1 MNELANFRSDGGGLR
16 ELALFAGAGG
26 GILGGHLL
34 GWRTVCAVERD
45 AFAAAV
51 LAQRQ
56 NDGCLEPFPVW
67 SDVETFDG
75 RPWRGIVD
83 IVSGGFPCTD
93 ISCAGKGA
101 GIEGEESGLWRE
113 MWRIIGEVR
122 PRFVLVENSPMLTI
136 RGGVRVVGDLA
147 ALGYDA
153 RWGVVSAADAIWF
166 ECLSRDGV
174 PALDHLRERMWIV
187 AESTESEGVGS
198 GTRRTQDRKPQ
209 RADRLG
215 GVLPA
220 PADREGNGGGTGL
233 REDGPE
239 QDGHQPTDG
248 RGDDQ
253 AGADAIGNQLRFNP
267 TKSEGRGEADRG
279 AGENTDETST
289 DADRD
294 NRSADGRESDAG
306 TDGRH
311 IATRLCAESTDAALG
326 RLAVRWWPSRNAG
339 YTGRVHEVGNA
350 ENERCE
356 GLGADREQESRA
368 HDGETVS
375 MCPSQGPGWW
385 AVEPDVGRL
394 VHGLADRVDRCK
406 ALGNGQVPAVVRLAW
421 NLLKPD

>member
-1 MNELANFRSDGGGLR
+1 MSWLFSQ
-16 ELALFAGAGG
+16 ALVAAYS
-26 GILGGHLL
+26 L

-45 AFAAAV
+45 AYAAAV

-113 MWRIIGEVR
+113 MWRIIGEVQ

-187 AESTESEGVGS
+187 AE
-198 GTRRTQDRKPQ
+198 D
-209 RADRLG
+209 
-215 GVLPA
+215 
-220 PADREGNGGGTGL
+220 ADREGNGGRAGL
-233 REDGPE
+233 REDGQE
-239 QDGHQPTDG
+239 QDGNQPTDG
-248 RGDDQ
+248 RGDDP
-253 AGADAIGNQLRFNP
+253 AGADSIGKQFRFNA
-267 TKSEGRGEADRG
+267 TKSEGRREADRG
-279 AGENTDETST
+279 AGENTD
-289 DADRD
+289 
-294 NRSADGRESDAG
+294 
-306 TDGRH
+306 
-311 IATRLCAESTDAALG
+311 ATGTDAALG

-339 YTGRVHEVGNA
+339 YHGRVHEVADGLRERGCGGDSERQDA
-350 ENERCE
+350 EDARQLP
-356 GLGADREQESRA
+356 G
-368 HDGETVS
+368 
-375 MCPSQGPGWW
+375 SQTLGPGWW
-385 AVEPDVGRL
+385 AVER
-394 VHGLADRVDRCK
+394 
-406 ALGNGQVPAVVRLAW
+406 
-421 NLLKPD
+421 